1 MKYLRFSAAAFAL
14 ALLLTGCGNRDKGKN
29 DELLPA
35 KEKESEPGKSP
46 PKKDTDKKHT
56 HEPG

>member
-1 MKYLRFSAAAFAL
+1 MKYLRFSAAALAF
-14 ALLLTGCGNRDKGKN
+14 ALLLSGCGNRDKGKN

-35 KEKESEPGKSP
+35 KESQPEKPP
-46 PKKDTDKKHT
+46 PKKDTDNKHT